1 MNADHDDRLKDFA
14 TALRR
19 LVDDAMGDIDSNAII
34 DLLEGRIGVVRERA
48 EMAEEDNED
57 VA

>member
-1 MNADHDDRLKDFA
+1 MNADHDDRLEDFA